1 MILCIFSWNLKS
13 TTKQKSRK
21 TTNTWRLKDPLLNNE
36 LVSHEIKEEILKKYM
51 ETKENENMTVQNLWD
66 VEKAVLRGNY
76 IIKQIYLKKK

>member
-1 MILCIFSWNLKS
+1 
-13 TTKQKSRK
+13 
-21 TTNTWRLKDPLLNNE
+21 
-36 LVSHEIKEEILKKYM
+36 M